1 MYDTHSANPPPP
13 SPPLFTGGKRGGG
26 GGGGGLRFL
35 GNPRKVGGYDF
46 LVKNGKVIHIVGL
59 FIEKGLKT
67 AFHW

>member
-1 MYDTHSANPPPP
+1 MIHIVRTPPPP
-13 SPPLFTGGKRGGG
+13 VIYRGQGGG

-35 GNPRKVGGYDF
+35 RNHRKLVAYDF

>member
-1 MYDTHSANPPPP
+1 MIHIVRTPPPP
-13 SPPLFTGGKRGGG
+13 PPRYLQGARGGG
-26 GGGGGLRFL
+26 RGGGGLRFL
-35 GNPRKVGGYDF
+35 RNHRRLVAYDF

>member
-13 SPPLFTGGKRGGG
+13 PPPVIYRGQGGG
-26 GGGGGLRFL
+26 RGGGGLRFL
-35 GNPRKVGGYDF
+35 RNHRKLVAYDF

>member
-1 MYDTHSANPPPP
+1 MIHIVRTPPPLP
-13 SPPLFTGGKRGGG
+13 VIYRGQGGG
-26 GGGGGLRFL
+26 RGGGGLRFL
-35 GNPRKVGGYDF
+35 RNHRKLVAYDF

>member
-1 MYDTHSANPPPP
+1 MIHIVRTPPPP
-13 SPPLFTGGKRGGG
+13 VIYWGQGGG
-26 GGGGGLRFL
+26 RGGGGLRFL
-35 GNPRKVGGYDF
+35 RNHRKLVAYDF

>member
-1 MYDTHSANPPPP
+1 MIHIVRTPPPP
-13 SPPLFTGGKRGGG
+13 PRYLQGARGGAG
-26 GGGGGLRFL
+26 WGGLRFL
-35 GNPRKVGGYDF
+35 RNHRKLVAYDF

>member
-1 MYDTHSANPPPP
+1 MIHIVRT
-13 SPPLFTGGKRGGG
+13 PPLPRYLQGARGGG
-26 GGGGGLRFL
+26 RGGGGLRFL
-35 GNPRKVGGYDF
+35 RNHRKLVAYDF

>member
-1 MYDTHSANPPPP
+1 MYDTHGANPPPP
-13 SPPLFTGGKRGGG
+13 APRYLQGARGGG
-26 GGGGGLRFL
+26 RGGGGLRFL
-35 GNPRKVGGYDF
+35 RNHRKLVAYDF

>member
-1 MYDTHSANPPPP
+1 MIHIVRTPPPP
-13 SPPLFTGGKRGGG
+13 PRYLQGARGGG
-26 GGGGGLRFL
+26 RGGGGLRFL
-35 GNPRKVGGYDF
+35 RNHRKLVAYDF

>member
-1 MYDTHSANPPPP
+1 MIHIVRTPPPP
-13 SPPLFTGGKRGGG
+13 PPLFTGGKGGR
-26 GGGGGLRFL
+26 GGGGLRFL
-35 GNPRKVGGYDF
+35 RNHRKLVAYDF

>member
-1 MYDTHSANPPPP
+1 MIHIVRTPP
-13 SPPLFTGGKRGGG
+13 PPLFTGGKGGG

-35 GNPRKVGGYDF
+35 RNHRKLVAYDF